1 MILFNK
7 IKTKNTGNKMINREY
22 QVINGHKV
30 FDTNARDED
39 YKISGFEELYKNEE
53 KHLNQHH
60 THPEGQ
66 AYLTGGREDRRRKDL
81 KVKTFKSDLLFFLA
95 MGSSTRMAET

>member
-1 MILFNK
+1 
-7 IKTKNTGNKMINREY
+7 MINNFPFY
-22 QVINGHKV
+22 PQPYSNYYLGYPQNI
-30 FDTNARDED
+30 
-39 YKISGFEELYKNEE
+39 YKNAYNQKNYKE

-66 AYLTGGREDRRRKDL
+66 AYLTGGREDRRRKEL